1 MGKYLCEL
9 LCGCSTSPPWQQS
22 HAQSLSQHRSL
33 VYVKFEECPGDRC
46 LWLDRTGQKL
56 CWGMSKKLNNLCH
69 WKPVPLSFIIY
80 CNRCSCHL
88 LLPRS
93 VLKLPS
99 HHDGGNLKPWRHLH
113 GCCGYG
119 ARCSGSRTLLRGRRN
134 LLQAQSF
141 PQTVSPYQLCAP
153 CSWWDTPDLAG
164 ALCPSMAFLLS
175 GSLVGVL
182 YFFWIWCACCGKKKK
197 KSHAARLPEGI
208 WTISALYLGT
218 EILFAC
224 NQKHY
229 LLLPPIKWFF

>member
-1 MGKYLCEL
+1 
-9 LCGCSTSPPWQQS
+9 
-22 HAQSLSQHRSL
+22 
-33 VYVKFEECPGDRC
+33 
-46 LWLDRTGQKL
+46 
-56 CWGMSKKLNNLCH
+56 MSKKLNNLCH

-88 LLPRS
+88 LLTRS

-134 LLQAQSF
+134 LLQARSF
-141 PQTVSPYQLCAP
+141 PQTVSPYQLCAS
-153 CSWWDTPDLAG
+153 CSWWDTPDFAR

-182 YFFWIWCACCGKKKK
+182 YFFGIRCACCGKKKVTLRDCLK
-197 KSHAARLPEGI
+197 EFGLFLPCI
-208 WTISALYLGT
+208 WALRFYLPVIRNIT
-218 EILFAC
+218 FSSP
-224 NQKHY
+224 Q
-229 LLLPPIKWFF
+229 